1 MLEAIEEDSLKEEYF
16 LKYIKIIEIESRVSV
31 AKLGE
36 RRVIQLL
43 SDYLKEDVLDIC
55 KGIAGSRKAVAAC
68 TFGPWAC
75 GYADAKSDVH
85 VLLLISSYREVLRY
99 HVESLEEFDVSTL
112 AVDRGIFERDVRQ
125 GLLGEFVAEKVTF
138 PYEPLI
144 NKEYLRRQEVKV
156 KRRIVWE
163 LFDNLVLEFPELS
176 QELLIKAEYFMYE
189 TIRRRAK
196 LFPPI
201 TYSFLNMFRE
211 DLLRRNIDVIM
222 RGYLK
227 AIDQLAEEKWITFSD
242 GYIKATQSLI
252 NTIRSQKI
260 RIPPFVKSIQ
270 RTALLHI
277 LNVFPRITNLL
288 IQDQKTYRKSHRKV
302 EAEQLVFR
310 LENPEKYLLMPT
322 PHGLVPLSDRTTI
335 EVFAEKIISNKAV
348 SDINIEEMGGVLNTV
363 YLLTFRENSKEQRVT
378 VKKFEDWF
386 GFKWFPLALW
396 ALGTKTFAVLG
407 RSRLE
412 REYAINQ
419 FLHNHGF
426 TVPKILHV
434 SHKERLIF
442 KEFIEGES
450 LVGMIKQIISSEE
463 KTPELALIRQ
473 VGRKIAEVHKLGV
486 SLGDCKPENIIITR
500 EGRPCFVDLEQASRD
515 GNQAWDIAEFLYY
528 SGHYASPISPA
539 DSAELITT
547 EFIEGYLE
555 AGGKKETVKKA
566 GSPRYT
572 KVFTVFT
579 PPHVILA
586 ISNTCKKTGG

>member
-1 MLEAIEEDSLKEEYF
+1 MI
-16 LKYIKIIEIESRVSV
+16 R
-31 AKLGE
+31 
-36 RRVIQLL
+36 LL
-43 SDYLKEDVLDIC
+43 SDYQKEAVLDIC

-68 TFGPWAC
+68 SFGPWAC

-85 VLLLISSYREVLRY
+85 VLLLLSSYRERLRY
-99 HVESLEEFDVSTL
+99 HVESLKEFDVSTL
-112 AVDRGIFERDVRQ
+112 AVDRGFFERDVRR

-138 PYEPLI
+138 PFEPLI

-163 LFDNLVLEFPELS
+163 LLDNLVLEFPELS

-201 TYSFLNMFRE
+201 TYSFLNMFRG
-211 DLLRRNIDVIM
+211 DLRRRNTDVIM
-222 RGYLK
+222 EGYLE
-227 AIDQLAEEKWITFSD
+227 AIDQLAEENWIAFSD
-242 GYIKATQSLI
+242 GYIKTTQNLI
-252 NTIRSQKI
+252 NSIRSQKI
-260 RIPPFVKSIQ
+260 RIPPFLKSIQ
-270 RTALLHI
+270 RTTLLHI
-277 LNVFPRITNLL
+277 FSVFPKITNLL

-335 EVFAEKIISNKAV
+335 EVFAERIISNKAV
-348 SDINIEEMGGVLNTV
+348 SDINIKEMGGVLNTV
-363 YLLTFRENSKEQRVT
+363 YLLTLRENSKERKVV

-396 ALGTKTFAVLG
+396 TLGTKTFAVLG

-426 TVPKILHV
+426 AVPKILHV

-442 KEFIEGES
+442 EDFIEGES
-450 LVGMIKQIISSEE
+450 LIGIIKQIISSGE
-463 KTPELALIRQ
+463 KAPEVALVRE
-473 VGRKIAEVHKLGV
+473 VGRKIAEAHKLGV
-486 SLGDCKPENIIITR
+486 SLGDCKPENIIITK

-555 AGGKKETVKKA
+555 AGGKKETVKKT

-572 KVFTVFT
+572 KVFSIFT
-579 PPHVILA
+579 PPHIILA
-586 ISNTCKKTGG
+586 ISNICKKTGG